1 MKEYIYISDMFQ
13 FGTINFNSN
22 FRLKLS
28 RDLKNSGDIFGFQK
42 YQKYK
47 NSCYESI
54 SQNNKD

>member
-1 MKEYIYISDMFQ
+1 MFQ
-13 FGTINFNSN
+13 LGTINFNSN